1 MGRAPVDHQPL
12 RWVTFGSVVV
22 VAAWAVTSAVL
33 GWYLTAIADYGSI
46 FGALA
51 TVVIVLSYL
60 YFASAAFLTGA
71 QLDAL
76 VRHRVSRG

>member
-1 MGRAPVDHQPL
+1 MRAASDSGSKP
-12 RWVTFGSVVV
+12 RWKL
-22 VAAWAVTSAVL
+22 VL
-33 GWYLTAIADYGSI
+33 TTLADYGSI

-60 YFASAAFLTGA
+60 YLASAAFLTGA

-76 VRHRVSRG
+76 VRDRVANGVLNRG